1 MRVRKSLHACSC
13 LRVQEKASCRTH
25 WFDMVRHTATGAQ
38 KTTAKQDAEGNLILA
53 TATHTHLTRSDMS
66 FGEQS
71 NNQKQE
77 QLRSETREFQ
87 WFRAREELH
96 AKNKV

>member
-1 MRVRKSLHACSC
+1 MRALVCVYRRRLLVGLTGS
-13 LRVQEKASCRTH
+13 T
-25 WFDMVRHTATGAQ
+25 WFDTQPPGH
-38 KTTAKQDAEGNLILA
+38 KKQDAEGNLILA
-53 TATHTHLTRSDMS
+53 TATHTHLISSDMS
-66 FGEQS
+66 CGEQS